1 MGNIAITSRQKPT
14 GVKEKQ
20 MTFTNQIMLYILSK
34 NVHIYSGTRR
44 LNISLILVNF
54 CMPKSIKLEFNIEII
69 YVFIENIV

>member
-1 MGNIAITSRQKPT
+1 MEYIAITSRQKPT

-20 MTFTNQIMLYILSK
+20 MTFTNQIMLILSK